1 MMNMQ
6 AGIPKAQLMAGDA
19 MNRALTRMAH
29 EMMEQLM
36 PLENVVLVGI
46 RRRGVPLAQRLSDI
60 IEKYE
65 HVRIPVGEVDIA
77 MYRDDRDP
85 AQLNVEVQEK
95 HLPVDVT
102 GKVVVLV
109 DDVLHTGRTVR
120 AAMDAILDQGR
131 AARIC
136 LAVLIDRGHRELPI
150 RADFVG
156 KNVPTSNNEQIGV
169 QMEEIDGGDGVALYD
184 GRMYKEPCGGGRY
197 RYASSAR
204 STGCDFNDRL
214 QRILRECSLSVD
226 YAQNLVV
233 LKTMPGLASAAGAA
247 FDAMDDLPAMIG
259 CVCGD
264 DTVLVVMRDEAS
276 AQSFCEEL
284 SGLCK

>member
-184 GRMYKEPCGGGRY
+184 GRMNRRPAGGG
-197 RYASSAR
+197 
-204 STGCDFNDRL
+204 
-214 QRILRECSLSVD
+214 
-226 YAQNLVV
+226 
-233 LKTMPGLASAAGAA
+233 AGAPH
-247 FDAMDDLPAMIG
+247 FGSG
-259 CVCGD
+259 CAASVALRPPRRGCGPKPG
-264 DTVLVVMRDEAS
+264 RAPPRR
-276 AQSFCEEL
+276 FCVRQR
-284 SGLCK
+284 

>member
-46 RRRGVPLAQRLSDI
+46 RRRGVPLAQRLSVN

-184 GRMYKEPCGGGRY
+184 GRMNR
-197 RYASSAR
+197 
-204 STGCDFNDRL
+204 
-214 QRILRECSLSVD
+214 
-226 YAQNLVV
+226 
-233 LKTMPGLASAAGAA
+233 
-247 FDAMDDLPAMIG
+247 
-259 CVCGD
+259 
-264 DTVLVVMRDEAS
+264 
-276 AQSFCEEL
+276 
-284 SGLCK
+284 

>member
-184 GRMYKEPCGGGRY
+184 GRMNRCPKGRCPLTPQG
-197 RYASSAR
+197 SSSLDPFAR
-204 STGCDFNDRL
+204 LS
-214 QRILRECSLSVD
+214 CSHF
-226 YAQNLVV
+226 Q
-233 LKTMPGLASAAGAA
+233 TMPA
-247 FDAMDDLPAMIG
+247 
-259 CVCGD
+259 C
-264 DTVLVVMRDEAS
+264 
-276 AQSFCEEL
+276 
-284 SGLCK
+284 

>member
-150 RADFVG
+150 RADFVRFHCPLSPPQRRNPCLRKSHAMSG
-156 KNVPTSNNEQIGV
+156 RPALRSRQWAR
-169 QMEEIDGGDGVALYD
+169 QCASDG
-184 GRMYKEPCGGGRY
+184 
-197 RYASSAR
+197 
-204 STGCDFNDRL
+204 
-214 QRILRECSLSVD
+214 
-226 YAQNLVV
+226 
-233 LKTMPGLASAAGAA
+233 
-247 FDAMDDLPAMIG
+247 
-259 CVCGD
+259 
-264 DTVLVVMRDEAS
+264 
-276 AQSFCEEL
+276 
-284 SGLCK
+284 